1 MNVVLRGGARDGDS
15 ASVAD
20 EVRQLHAASDAPGMV
35 DVYERTDEHEPAPG
49 EGDRAVVFR
58 FAGREAAGDLPPD
71 LQHMPP
77 EH

>member
-15 ASVAD
+15 ATVAD
-20 EVRQLHAASDAPGMV
+20 DVRRLRAASDAPGMV
-35 DVYERTDEHEPAPG
+35 DVYERTGEHEPAPG
-49 EGDRAVVFR
+49 EGDEAVVFR
-58 FAGREAAGDLPPD
+58 FSGQEPATDLPPD